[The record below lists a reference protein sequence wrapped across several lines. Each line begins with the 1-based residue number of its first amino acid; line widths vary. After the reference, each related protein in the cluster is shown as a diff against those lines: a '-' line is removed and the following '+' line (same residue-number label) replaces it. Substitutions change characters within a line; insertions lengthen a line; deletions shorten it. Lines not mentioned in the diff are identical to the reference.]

1 MYLLDT
7 NIWLER
13 LLDQQQS
20 DVVRQLLERVPP
32 GQLCISDFALHSIA
46 LALTRRDRQAAFV
59 RLVQDI
65 LIDGGVR
72 LIRLQPEDLQAV
84 VKNMEEQRLDYDD
97 AYQYVAAGK
106 YDLILVSFDRDFDAT
121 ERGRQTPSQVLLS
134 LASDD

>member
-20 DVVRQLLERVPP
+20 DVVRQLLERVPR